1 MHVSTYLEHIYFW
14 ITNCETNSNYLK
26 VQKSLPEG
34 FGIFSRFFLGHK
46 SSIIEIFNVSDRLTK
61 KANAWFTAKN
71 DSFRTFEQVD
81 LF

>member
-1 MHVSTYLEHIYFW
+1 MHVSTYLEHFW
-14 ITNCETNSNYLK
+14 ITHCETYSNYLK
-26 VQKSLPEG
+26 VQKRIPEG
-34 FGIFSRFFLGHK
+34 FEIFFRFFLGHK

-71 DSFRTFEQVD
+71 DSFRIFEHVD